1 MGGMARRDIGA
12 GGNWRWIAA
21 LLALLALFVA
31 PRLHRQDAF
40 ITIDEWIPL
49 EISAAMSTAGALD
62 PNWALAPGLEDA
74 FRYPQY
80 NFYFYH
86 IAAHGLIQAAHALG
100 GAPLLWLRGANLA
113 WQLLAAG
120 LLADALRRLGIGR
133 PTLALL
139 VALLATA
146 PGLVQ
151 DTHIARTES
160 LLLALTAAAAW
171 ALTLPGL
178 PVRRTFA
185 AGIFLGLAGAAKVTA
200 LSAGAGVAVA
210 GLWLLRT
217 GGLTARPLLQAG
229 ATLAGGVVL
238 GFALGAPQA
247 LLHPQVFLD
256 GLAALQAQYA
266 NGHPPHSPE
275 HFTLPA
281 QALRIGRYFLELYG
295 AAFPLALAAPLLLR
309 GRERG
314 VAAALLAS
322 FLLLAALFVTRP
334 LFFERNFAH
343 AVPPLLAATALAVRA
358 LPRRWLRLGA
368 AAACLLPMGYWSAEI
383 ALAVPEQAERPAIE
397 AALAP
402 DQRLEFGAFFQPDL
416 PRDCRLIAVPDYND
430 PWSAGF
436 RDRLRQAG
444 FREVARHAGRFHA
457 LSTSTLH
464 TELGGD
470 VYYFACP
477 AG

>member
-1 MGGMARRDIGA
+1 M
-12 GGNWRWIAA
+12 
-21 LLALLALFVA
+21 LALLALFVA

-49 EISAAMSTAGALD
+49 EVSAAMSAQGALD

-86 IAAHGLIQAAHALG
+86 IAAHGLIRAAHALG
-100 GAPLLWLRGANLA
+100 GAPLLWLRAANLV

-120 LLADALRRLGIGR
+120 LLVDALSRLGASR
-133 PTLALL
+133 TTLALL
-139 VALLATA
+139 AALLATA

-151 DTHIARTES
+151 DAHIARTES

-171 ALTLPGL
+171 ALTLPAPL
-178 PVRRTFA
+178 PQRAFA

-200 LSAGAGVAVA
+200 LSAGAGAAVA

-217 GGLTARPLLQAG
+217 GGLTVRPLVQTG
-229 ATLAGGVVL
+229 AVLGGGVLL

-247 LLHPQVFLD
+247 LLHPQVFLN

-266 NGHPPHSPE
+266 TGQPPHSPE
-275 HFTLPA
+275 HFTPAA
-281 QALRIGRYFLELYG
+281 QALHIGRYFLELYG
-295 AAFPLALAAPLLLR
+295 AAVPLALAAPFLLR

-314 VAAALLAS
+314 MTAALLAG
-322 FLLLAALFVTRP
+322 FLVLAALFVTRP
-334 LFFERNFAH
+334 VFFERNFAH
-343 AVPPLLAATALAVRA
+343 AVPLLLAATALAVPA
-358 LPRRWLRLGA
+358 LPGRWLRRA
-368 AAACLLPMGYWSAEI
+368 AVTACLLPMGYWSAQV
-383 ALAVPEQAERPAIE
+383 ALAIPEQAGRPAIE

-402 DQRLEFGAFFQPDL
+402 DRRLEFGDFFQPGL
-416 PRDCRLIAVPDYND
+416 PGGCRLIAVPDYND

-436 RDRLRQAG
+436 LARLRQAG
-444 FREVARHAGRFHA
+444 FREVARHEGRFHA
-457 LSTSTLH
+457 LSTSTLQ

-470 VYYFACP
+470 LHYLACP